1 MNIDSTPLPKNV
13 LFTHY
18 GDNWI
23 RGSERCLLDLIKHL
37 DKKLYRPI
45 LWCNQPTM
53 ANAAKALGVEVY
65 CSNFPLLFGW
75 QAPRYDFI
83 SFTALIEQAVKL
95 INKHDIALIH
105 ANSAAPCQW
114 LTFAAKRCQV
124 PLICHLHSIY
134 QLRDRLTLGL
144 YQANMVVGVS
154 EYVVAP
160 LVCDKKPM
168 HQIKVISNGID
179 THQLL
184 AQPVTNLRESLGIP
198 PGDFVIATLGSLIKR
213 KGVDLIIEA
222 LAKLLKKE
230 IEAHLLVIGAGAE
243 LSNLKDQ
250 CIQLGIEKH
259 VSFLGE
265 CENAVGILRGNA
277 DLFVS
282 GAREEAFGL
291 VFAEASLAGL
301 AIVAPDIGGISDI
314 VINKKSG
321 LLVPSEDVN
330 ALVKSIEHLYLQP
343 HLCIEMAK
351 AGQTHVMSHY
361 TIKHNTLQFQHL
373 YQQQLT
379 IPHQKKTLYKKMSSL
394 FVLLGSFYTALR
406 NRKKRTIKGGLVH
419 ER

>member
-1 MNIDSTPLPKNV
+1 MNIVTTPLPKNV

-37 DKKLYRPI
+37 DKKLYKPI
-45 LWCNQPTM
+45 LWCNQPAM
-53 ANAAKALGVEVY
+53 ANAAKELGVEVH
-65 CSNFPLLFGW
+65 CDDFPLLFGW
-75 QAPRYDFI
+75 QAPRFDFI
-83 SFTALIEQAVKL
+83 SFTALIAQATKL
-95 INKHDIALIH
+95 IKEHNIALIH

-144 YQANMVVGVS
+144 YQTNMVVGVS
-154 EYVVAP
+154 DYVVAP
-160 LVCDKKPM
+160 LVYDQKPM

-179 THQLL
+179 TQRLL
-184 AQPVTNLRESLGIP
+184 AQPVTNLRQTLGIN

-222 LAKLLKKE
+222 LAKLLNKE
-230 IEAHLLVIGAGAE
+230 IETHLLVIGAGPE
-243 LSNLKDQ
+243 LANLKDQ
-250 CIQLGIEKH
+250 SVKLGIDKH
-259 VSFLGE
+259 ISFLGE
-265 CENAVGILRGNA
+265 CDNAVGILRGNA

-314 VINKKSG
+314 VINNKSG
-321 LLVPSEDVN
+321 LLIPPEDVN
-330 ALVKSIEHLYLQP
+330 ALVKAIQNLYLQP

-351 AGQTHVMSHY
+351 VGQAHVMSHY
-361 TIKHNTLQFQHL
+361 TIEHNALQFQNL
-373 YQQQLT
+373 YQQQLST
-379 IPHQKKTLYKKMSSL
+379 PLPKQTLSKKLSSL
-394 FVLLGSFYTALR
+394 FALLSTFSNALK
-406 NRKKRTIKGGLVH
+406 NRKQRTIKGGFVH